1 MEKQVIIAFGIM
13 SFMGWYGSAITSK
26 RTIEDI
32 EYHNKHY
39 PNKYIMPD
47 IKMRKI
53 FGLKKKEIPKW
64 LYRELFMSFV
74 YIAMF
79 IVSAGMIL
87 MFDNKP
93 FIAVVFFILYIT
105 VWSAQITH
113 ILINLVLFKK

>member
-26 RTIEDI
+26 RTIEEI
-32 EYHNKHY
+32 GYHNKHY

-64 LYRELFMSFV
+64 LYRELLMSFV

-79 IVSAGMIL
+79 IVSAGTIL

-93 FIAVVFFILYIT
+93 FIAVALFILYII
-105 VWSAQITH
+105 VWSAQIIH
-113 ILINLVLFKK
+113 ILMNLVLFKK